1 LICTYRGIAYSLT
14 QTDRKTLSVYVEPD
28 GRITVR
34 APRNMDLSKINNII
48 DMKRPWIYRGI
59 AELKELNRTKV
70 TRSFVNGEG
79 YLYLGKSYRLKIE
92 KDLNLPLSLTQ
103 GFFML
108 DESQTHKA
116 KQHFIN
122 FYKEKGRKHIAE
134 RVDYFKRKI
143 GVEPKPTRIV
153 ELKKRWAS
161 RSRTGLNFHWKIMLA
176 PISVIDYVVVHE
188 LAHIKREDHSLHF
201 WEIVESVI
209 PNYAEK
215 KNWLR
220 LNGANLDI

>member
-1 LICTYRGIAYSLT
+1 LIYTCKDIAYSLN
-14 QTDRKTLSVYVEPD
+14 QTDRKTISIYVEPD

-34 APRNMDLSKINNII
+34 APRNLDLYKINNII
-48 DMKRPWIYRGI
+48 DMKRPWIYRGL

-70 TRSFVNGEG
+70 RRSFVNGEG
-79 YLYLGKSYRLKIE
+79 YLYLGRSYRLKIE
-92 KDLNLPLSLTQ
+92 KNLNLPLSLTQ

-108 DESQTHKA
+108 DESQTRKA
-116 KQHFIN
+116 RQHFIN
-122 FYKEKGRKHIAE
+122 FYKEKGRKHIAG

-143 GVEPKPTRIV
+143 GVEPKPTRIM

-188 LAHIKREDHSLHF
+188 LAHLKREDHSLDF
-201 WEIVESVI
+201 WEIAESVL
-209 PNYAEK
+209 PDYAER